1 MATTNL
7 QIPDIAASQN
17 QKEVTAN
24 AAHNLLDLAMND
36 SVAKAIT
43 TDTSF
48 TTAEARE
55 NFLIELTGTPGT
67 PRNIDM
73 PDTNSRFLAVVNNTD
88 NVMTIR
94 NSASGGTG
102 QPVIAVSAAA
112 IFHYDGTNFFDLSAL
127 GGGSVAAGAALMKF
141 PRIPFRG
148 ALAKHST
155 TQVLT
160 AGIDITVAFD
170 SEDYDTDNFH
180 DLSSN
185 NSRLT
190 IPANVSRVRVI
201 AGIDTS
207 TPGSG
212 DVKAWITLNGSGA
225 GALPGVVMRSTTGI
239 SGSEGMIMVSPVL
252 DVVAG
257 DHFELEVNSNITGSL
272 DGTAGTFL
280 FIQVVEYNTVDP
292 EFAFRGALATRITS
306 AQAISS
312 GVATEIEFNGEDY
325 DTDLFH
331 DTSVNNER
339 LTIPIGSGIKRVRIT
354 GGMNTTTPSSGII
367 QMWIAR
373 NGEAAVGFANDSH
386 DVASAEEEGLNIDTG
401 VIDVSEG
408 DFFELAVQFQVA
420 GSVVNNAATFFCLEV
435 IEQVAPSLVTGD
447 PFRGARVSKSGTEVI
462 GAASALDWDVE
473 DYDTDNIH
481 DPSVN
486 TERLTVPAGV
496 TKVKLNSGLQAS
508 TPSSNFIQVFIGKNG
523 EAFPGQAMV
532 SQDAFTGTEGMNIS
546 TPVLEVVEG
555 DYFELVIAVGVAG
568 VAEIGATFFSMEI
581 VEFIPP
587 VTGLLPINV
596 HVDGTLTV
604 SVDLLRIIA
613 TDPFLLPDDLD
624 GSFGNVDTD
633 PSGAVVV
640 DVQRNG
646 SSIGSISIA
655 TTGLFTFSTTGSV
668 VEVFN
673 PGDMLQLIAPADW
686 LTATDLTITLRAL
699 LISGVAT

>member
-1 MATTNL
+1 MATDNL

-88 NVMTIR
+88 DVMTIR
-94 NSASGGTG
+94 NSASAGTG
-102 QPVIAVSAAA
+102 QPVIAVGAAA
-112 IFHYDGTNFFDLSAL
+112 IFHYDGTDFFDLSAL
-127 GGGSVAAGAALMKF
+127 GGGAVSAASALMKF

-160 AGIDITVAFD
+160 AGADITVAFD
-170 SEDYDTDNFH
+170 SEDYDTDDFH
-180 DLSSN
+180 DLSTN
-185 NSRLT
+185 NSRMT

-201 AGIDTS
+201 AAIDTS

-212 DVKAWITLNGSGA
+212 DLKVWITKNGSGA

-239 SGSEGMIMVSPVL
+239 SGSGVIVVSPVL

-257 DHFELEVNSNITGSL
+257 DHFELEVNSNVTGSL

-292 EFAFRGALATRITS
+292 ALAFRGALATRITS
-306 AQAISS
+306 AQVISS

-331 DTSVNNER
+331 DTSTNNER
-339 LTIPIGSGIKRVRIT
+339 LTIPIGSGIKRVRLT
-354 GGMNTTTPSSGII
+354 GGMNTTTPSSGTI

-373 NGEAAVGFANDSH
+373 NGGPPLGLANDSH
-386 DVASAEEEGLNIDTG
+386 DSATAEEEGLNIDTG

-447 PFRGARVSKSGTEVI
+447 PFRGARVSKSGIEVI
-462 GAASALDWDVE
+462 GASSALDWDVE
-473 DYDTDNIH
+473 DYDTDGMH
-481 DPSVN
+481 DTSVN
-486 TERLTVPAGV
+486 TERLNVPAGV
-496 TKVKLNSGLQAS
+496 TKVRLNSGLQTS
-508 TPSSNFIQVFIGKNG
+508 TPSSSFIQVFIGKNG

-596 HVDGTLTV
+596 YIDGVPTV
-604 SVDLLRIIA
+604 SVDILRMVA
-613 TDPFLLPDDLD
+613 TDGFLLPDDLD
-624 GSFGNVDTD
+624 GSFGHVSTA

-640 DVQRNG
+640 DVQKNG
-646 SSIGSISIA
+646 LSIGSISIA
-655 TTGLFTFSTTGSV
+655 TTGLFTFSTSGSA
-668 VEVFN
+668 VEVFS
-673 PGDMLQLIAPADW
+673 PGDLLQLIAPADW
-686 LTATDLTITLRAL
+686 LTLADLTITLRAL
-699 LISGVAT
+699 LVSGVVT